1 MSFRQSGI
9 PGILLTDYGMATGVE
24 ELVSPGGRVIVAIE
38 PICDFLVV
46 PPLFTET
53 AYRVKQELLIL
64 RIGCYPEICYAD
76 RQGKGEIDI
85 YVRLVGFLPPSKTIP
100 Q

>member
-1 MSFRQSGI
+1 
-9 PGILLTDYGMATGVE
+9 MATGIK
-24 ELVSPGGRVIVAIE
+24 ELLASGGRVIVAIK
-38 PICDFLVV
+38 PICDLLVI

-53 AYRVKQELLIL
+53 TYRVIQELLIL

-76 RQGKGEIDI
+76 RQGEGEIEI
-85 YVRLVGFLPPSKTIP
+85 YVRLVGFLPPIKTIP

>member
-1 MSFRQSGI
+1 M
-9 PGILLTDYGMATGVE
+9 LLFDDGLATGVK
-24 ELVSPGGRVIVAIE
+24 ELLPPRSRVIVGIE

-53 AYRVKQELLIL
+53 AYRVIQELLIL
-64 RIGCYPEICYAD
+64 RIGCYPEICYTD

-85 YVRLVGFLPPSKTIP
+85 YVRLVGFLPTSKII
-100 Q
+100 QR